1 MRSRNL
7 TARDSTRRALLEA
20 AATIFAEKGYHEAT
34 VRQIAKRARA
44 NVAAVKY
51 HFSDKLG
58 LYSEVLRK
66 TVLSAGHELVPTIVH
81 RDASPERIVEQLI
94 HAFVGRIVGADQLD
108 LRFRLIAHELARP
121 TPALS
126 RLVKEII
133 QPNYDRLRNVV
144 GKMLGLPADDEQTCF
159 CVLSI
164 VGQIILYVRAGSFFG
179 SLRPRLKLTPKR
191 VERIADHIAAF
202 SLAYL
207 RSVAA

>member
-1 MRSRNL
+1 MRSRGS

-34 VRQIAKRARA
+34 VRQIAKLARA
-44 NVAAVKY
+44 NIAAVKY
-51 HFSDKLG
+51 HFGDKLG

-66 TVLSAGHELVPTIVH
+66 TVLSAGHELVPTIVDQ
-81 RDASPERIVEQLI
+81 DAPPERILQQLI
-94 HAFVGRIVGADQLD
+94 HTLVGRIVGADRPD

-133 QPNYDRLRNVV
+133 QPNYDRLRNLV
-144 GKMLGLPADDEQTCF
+144 GKMLDLAADDEQTCF

-164 VGQIILYVRAGSFFG
+164 VGQVILYVRAGSFFG
-179 SLRPRLKLTPKR
+179 SLRPQLKLTPRR
-191 VERIADHIAAF
+191 VERLANHIAAF

-207 RSVAA
+207 QSVTV

>member
-1 MRSRNL
+1 MRSGGT

-20 AATIFAEKGYHEAT
+20 AAAIFAERGYHEAT
-34 VRQIAKRARA
+34 VRQIAQRARA

-51 HFSDKLG
+51 HFGDKLG

-66 TVLSAGHELVPTIVH
+66 TVLSAGHELVPAIV
-81 RDASPERIVEQLI
+81 DQAAPPERLLQQLI
-94 HAFVGRIVGADQLD
+94 HTFVGRIIGADRPD
-108 LRFRLIAHELARP
+108 LRYRLIAHELARP

-133 QPNYDRLRNVV
+133 QPNYDRFRNIV
-144 GKMLGLPADDEQTCF
+144 GKMLGLPPDDEQTCF

-164 VGQIILYVRAGSFFG
+164 VGQIILYVRTGSFFS
-179 SLRPRLKLTPKR
+179 SLRPELKLTPKR
-191 VERIADHIAAF
+191 VKRIANHIATF

-207 RSVAA
+207 RSVAS